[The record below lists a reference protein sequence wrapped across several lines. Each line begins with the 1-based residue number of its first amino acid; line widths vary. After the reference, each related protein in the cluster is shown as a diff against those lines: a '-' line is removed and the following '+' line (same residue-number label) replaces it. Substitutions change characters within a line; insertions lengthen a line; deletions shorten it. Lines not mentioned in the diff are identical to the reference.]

1 MSGYVDL
8 FPIRNLYI
16 TSQALGNF
24 SSISLNGERGVL
36 NKDLLRASYEEL
48 LFDQTVWGMDY
59 LDCSHQSLSIL
70 YFKLKDSYGNTI
82 NFNGNHWSFSI
93 VFVKL
98 NEE

>member
-36 NKDLLRASYEEL
+36 KKKVPLRASYGEL
-48 LFDQTVWGMDY
+48 LFDQTVLGMDY
-59 LDCSHQSLSIL
+59 LDCSHQSLSRL
-70 YFKLKDSYGNTI
+70 DFKLKDSYGNTI
-82 NFNGNHWSFSI
+82 NLNGNHWSVSI
-93 VFVKL
+93 FFC
-98 NEE
+98 